1 MPMNVETKET
11 KKILNHLTSEETVA
25 KTLKRLQKSKR
36 YLVECLDCESEF
48 ESQKLKRDVLGM
60 FIFPKCHLC
69 TILFR

>member
-1 MPMNVETKET
+1 MD
-11 KKILNHLTSEETVA
+11 I
-25 KTLKRLQKSKR
+25 KTLKKLQKSKR

-69 TILFR
+69 TIGTVVEKQFRLEWSID